1 MSAAEFNPMDPKLE
15 QAMQEIRDDSPES
28 AVVEAA
34 AARVW
39 ARLAEAA
46 SATPHEHIRGCA
58 DFRAMLPDYR
68 AGRLSAARA
77 TLLKDHLNECVACRK
92 VYEGKVT
99 AMPAARAAR
108 RPNYTVRWAAA
119 AVVVAAAGLSVWVAL
134 DQFGGHGGRAIV
146 QTVTGNLYEVSAA
159 GIKPLTAGQDLP
171 DGIELRT
178 AKDSDAMLQLHDG
191 SVVELRERSGLSTT
205 RTASDLTIR
214 LSRGSIIVQAARRRH
229 GHLYVATADFRIA
242 VTGTVFSVSSGVKG
256 SRVSVIQGEVHVSQS
271 NEDRVL
277 HPGDQAVTGA
287 TLEPVSVREDIS
299 WSRNRDRLMQQLD
312 ALKVSLQK
320 IHMPALRYD
329 SALLK
334 RLPANVVF
342 FASIPN
348 LAQYLGEA
356 EAVFHRKLAENPEL
370 RAWWAGRS
378 SNVEPVIEKL
388 RAASEYLGDEVVV
401 VAVSGAQEGMQAPVF
416 LAEAKREG
424 FPEFVKQQGIP
435 AAVVTRPGLV
445 IFGPAK
451 ASVDQLAA
459 SLDAATGSF
468 QGTPFY
474 NRIASAYHEGAGLL
488 LCADLSR
495 LSNDRGPQT
504 ASFRYFVAE
513 QKDVQGQMET
523 RAAVD
528 FNGPRTGIAAW
539 LAEPSPMGSLDYIS
553 PDATLVAAFVVKNP
567 AAIVDQVAGVEQRSP
582 AAATRAID
590 ELQQKVGYDV
600 RNDLAASLGGEFSL
614 SLDGP
619 AFPVPSWKLIAE
631 CYDPARLQAT
641 LRKFVDAYNQQAV
654 KAGHTP
660 LRTSEE
666 AVEGRTYYMIAGG
679 DPNPLTEAHY
689 TFSDGYL
696 IAGPTRALVSRALQV
711 KTSGTSITH
720 SARFLQMEPRDH
732 YANFSA
738 LIYQDLGTT
747 LAPLTSLLGA
757 FASSGGRG
765 AQDALQGLGNM
776 KPMLVAAY
784 GAPDRITVAG
794 GGPMFGSALNS
805 ILSGNLLG
813 LVENGLPF
821 RQMSGTRVR

>member
-1 MSAAEFNPMDPKLE
+1 MSAAEFNPMDPQLE
-15 QAMQEIRDDSPES
+15 KAMQQIRDDAPDS

-46 SATPHEHIRGCA
+46 SAAPHEHIRGCA
-58 DFRAMLPDYR
+58 DFQAMLPDYR
-68 AGRLSAARA
+68 AGHLPVARA
-77 TLLKDHLNECVACRK
+77 TLLEDHLHECVACRK
-92 VYEGKVT
+92 VYEGRVT
-99 AMPAARAAR
+99 VMPAARPAR

-119 AVVVAAAGLSVWVAL
+119 AVVVAAAGLSVWVAV
-134 DQFGGHGGRAIV
+134 DQFGGHVGRAIV
-146 QTVTGNLYEVSAA
+146 QTVNGNLYEVSAA
-159 GIKPLTAGQDLP
+159 GIKPLLAGQDLP
-171 DGIELRT
+171 DGIEIRT
-178 AKDSDAMLQLHDG
+178 ANDSDAMLQLHDG
-191 SVVELRERSGLSTT
+191 SVVELRERSGVSAT
-205 RTASDLTIR
+205 RTASDLTLH
-214 LSRGSIIVQAARRRH
+214 LSRGSVIVQAAKRRR
-229 GHLYVATADFRIA
+229 GHLYVATPDFRVA

-256 SRVSVIQGEVHVSQS
+256 SRVSVIQGEVHVSQN
-271 NEDRVL
+271 NEEKVL

-348 LAQYLGEA
+348 LSQYLGEA
-356 EAVFHRKLAENPEL
+356 QTVFHQKLAENPEL

-378 SNVEPVIEKL
+378 SKVEPVIEKL
-388 RAASEYLGDEVVV
+388 RTASEYLGDEVVV
-401 VAVSGAQEGMQAPVF
+401 VAVAGADGGMEAPVF
-416 LAEAKREG
+416 VAETRREG
-424 FPEFVKQQGIP
+424 FPEFVRQQRIQ

-445 IFGPAK
+445 VFGPAK
-451 ASVDQLAA
+451 ASLENLAGA
-459 SLDAATGSF
+459 LDAASGSF

-553 PDATLVAAFVVKNP
+553 PEATLVAAFVVKSP
-567 AAIVDQVAGVEQRSP
+567 AAIVDEVAGVQQRSP
-582 AAATRAID
+582 AAARQAID
-590 ELQQKVGYDV
+590 ELQQKVGFDV
-600 RNDLAASLGGEFSL
+600 RADLAASLGGEFSI

-619 AFPVPSWKLIAE
+619 PFPVPSWKLVAE

-641 LRKFVDAYNQQAV
+641 LQKFVDTYNQQAV
-654 KAGHTP
+654 KAGHRP
-660 LRTSEE
+660 LRTSQET
-666 AVEGRTYYMIAGG
+666 VEGRAYYMLAGG

-689 TFSDGYL
+689 TFADGYL
-696 IAGPTRALVSRALQV
+696 IAGPSRALVSRALQV
-711 KTSGTSITH
+711 KASGTSITH
-720 SARFLQMEPRDH
+720 SARFLEMEPRDH

-757 FASSGGRG
+757 FASRGGQG
-765 AQDALQGLGNM
+765 AQNALQGLGNM
-776 KPMLVAAY
+776 KPMLLAAY

-794 GGPMFGSALNS
+794 GGALFGSALNNV
-805 ILSGNLLG
+805 LSGNVLG
-813 LVENGLPF
+813 LVGNGLPF
-821 RQMSGTRVR
+821 GQMMGTRVR